1 MVEISVER
9 PVLEANERLAAAY
22 RQRFDQAGVC
32 VVNIMSS
39 PGAGKTTLLE
49 RTLERIA
56 DAKRVAVIEGD
67 IATSEDAERIADKG
81 VMAVQ
86 INTDGACHLDGVMLG
101 PALDA
106 LDLADLDL
114 LVIENVGN
122 LVCPVEFNLGEHFR
136 LAVLSVTEGHD
147 KPAKYPALFRES
159 RALVINKIDLLP
171 YIDCDVARI
180 RRDVLAINPDLEI
193 FELSCRTGQGLDAWC
208 DWLLGEI
215 DRWPKP

>member
-9 PVLEANERLAAAY
+9 PVLEANEKLAAEY
-22 RQRFDQAGVC
+22 RRRYDDAGVC
-32 VVNIMSS
+32 VVNMMSS

-56 DAKRVAVIEGD
+56 PKIRVAVIEGD

-86 INTDGACHLDGVMLG
+86 INTDGTCHLDGVMIG

-106 LDLADLDL
+106 LDLDDLDL

-122 LVCPVEFNLGEHFR
+122 LVCPVEFNLGEHLR

-147 KPAKYPALFRES
+147 KPVKYPALFRES
-159 RALVINKIDLLP
+159 QALVINKIDLLP
-171 YIDCDVARI
+171 YVDCDLDRI
-180 RRDVLAINPDLEI
+180 RRDVTAINPDLKI
-193 FELSCRTGQGLDAWC
+193 FELSCRSGEGLDGWY

-215 DRWPKP
+215 DRWPRR

>member
-1 MVEISVER
+1 MKITVLRNI
-9 PVLEANERLAAAY
+9 LEANDRISGDL
-22 RQRFDQAGVC
+22 RRRFAEQGILVL
-32 VVNIMSS
+32 NLISS
-39 PGAGKTTLLE
+39 PGSGKTSLLE
-49 RTLERIA
+49 RTLTDLKGEFNM
-56 DAKRVAVIEGD
+56 AVIEGD
-67 IATSEDAERIADKG
+67 VLTDNDARRVAATGAQ
-81 VMAVQ
+81 AVQ
-86 INTDGACHLDGVMLG
+86 INTDGACHLDGVMIG

-106 LDLADLDL
+106 LDLAELDL

-171 YIDCDVARI
+171 YIDCDVDRI